1 MQMKNCAL
9 IVFIGLFIFS
19 CSTTKNRNM
28 KVTSATS
35 LSDTVRIA
43 NDSLEYEIL
52 IIEPGFNAWIVSQ
65 RPRGYFS
72 EVFLENRNRLYVM
85 EYNQRVIQPLQFDPN
100 LYPFQINYDPNIR
113 YGYEVN
119 YLLYHYFLFF
129 EQQLRQ
135 RFMLTR
141 AVRF

>member
-1 MQMKNCAL
+1 MKNCAL
-9 IVFIGLFIFS
+9 ILLVGIFIFS

-28 KVTSATS
+28 NVTSTAS

-52 IIEPGFNAWIVSQ
+52 IIEPGFNAWVISQ

-129 EQQLRQ
+129 EQQFRQ

-141 AVRF
+141 GVRF